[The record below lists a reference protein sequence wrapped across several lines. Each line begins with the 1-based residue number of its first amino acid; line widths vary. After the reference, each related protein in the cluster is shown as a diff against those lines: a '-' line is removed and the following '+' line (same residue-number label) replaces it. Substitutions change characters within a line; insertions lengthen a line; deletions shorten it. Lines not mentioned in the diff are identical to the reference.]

1 MSAGPAI
8 EAVKAYELAAR
19 IRPLLAGHA
28 PAVQSAALAGAMASF
43 LRGYHGD
50 GREATHRLRGV
61 VLSCWL
67 ETVRELVLAEDDV
80 AGHA

>member
-1 MSAGPAI
+1 MTPAT
-8 EAVKAYELAAR
+8 EAFQLAAQ
-19 IRPLLAGHA
+19 IRPVLAGHA
-28 PAVQSAALAGAMASF
+28 PAVQSAALAGAMAAF

-50 GREATHRLRGV
+50 GLEATHRLRGV

>member
-1 MSAGPAI
+1 MTIAI
-8 EAVKAYELAAR
+8 EAIEAYALAAR

-28 PAVQSAALAGAMASF
+28 PDVQSAALASAMATF
-43 LRGYHGD
+43 LRGYQGD
-50 GREATHRLRGV
+50 GREATHLLRGV

-67 ETVRELVLAEDDV
+67 ETVRELVLASDDV